1 MKKAVR
7 YAALFILLLAGCQDE
22 EGPPL
27 KDEAAVPDIPA
38 AEMKDGYIIYHHRY
52 DNMDRGHHDF
62 EARTVIDPNYYEQ
75 HPYKRGEIVYFQPPD
90 FDHAKY
96 PRVTLETW
104 SISRIVALPGET
116 VEIKSGQIYIDQ
128 RSLESFYGRAHRLGS
143 DIEGLKKALEQNPD
157 DPMRQNLEHAI
168 KDLASNQLDALRVP
182 DGHVFVI
189 GDDWFRSF
197 DSRHFGPLPIGSI
210 QGKVLGYPADP
221 PAK

>member
-75 HPYKRGEIVYFQPPD
+75 HPFKRGEIVYFQPRTSIMPNTRGLRLKHGA
-90 FDHAKY
+90 FRESWPCREKRSKSNRGKY
-96 PRVTLETW
+96 TSTSAVSSPFTEEPTGW
-104 SISRIVALPGET
+104 API
-116 VEIKSGQIYIDQ
+116 
-128 RSLESFYGRAHRLGS
+128 
-143 DIEGLKKALEQNPD
+143 LK
-157 DPMRQNLEHAI
+157 
-168 KDLASNQLDALRVP
+168 
-182 DGHVFVI
+182 G
-189 GDDWFRSF
+189 
-197 DSRHFGPLPIGSI
+197 
-210 QGKVLGYPADP
+210 
-221 PAK
+221 

>member
-1 MKKAVR
+1 MPRCSSCCSQDAKTRKAR
-7 YAALFILLLAGCQDE
+7 
-22 EGPPL
+22 
-27 KDEAAVPDIPA
+27 
-38 AEMKDGYIIYHHRY
+38 
-52 DNMDRGHHDF
+52 
-62 EARTVIDPNYYEQ
+62 
-75 HPYKRGEIVYFQPPD
+75 
-90 FDHAKY
+90 
-96 PRVTLETW
+96 
-104 SISRIVALPGET
+104 
-116 VEIKSGQIYIDQ
+116 
-128 RSLESFYGRAHRLGS
+128 RLGS